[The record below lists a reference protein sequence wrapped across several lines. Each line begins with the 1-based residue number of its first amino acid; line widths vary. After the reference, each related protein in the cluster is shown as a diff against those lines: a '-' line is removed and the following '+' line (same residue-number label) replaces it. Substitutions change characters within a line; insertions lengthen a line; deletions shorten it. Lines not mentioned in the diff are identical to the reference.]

1 MTQDDFDYV
10 AGDEGYR
17 LVEAVSQWMALACD
31 QEETARLTKSW
42 QIEVNMMSKRYRRL
56 IEKVFCFFFFGWIRA
71 QIYLTSAKMPQ
82 QRCCLNNY
90 RTLPES

>member
-17 LVEAVSQWMALACD
+17 LVEAISQWMALACD

-56 IEKVFCFFFFGWIRA
+56 IEKVIAFFFLAESGLKFTPLA
-71 QIYLTSAKMPQ
+71 QN
-82 QRCCLNNY
+82 CLNNNGY

>member
-1 MTQDDFDYV
+1 MTHDDFDYV

-42 QIEVNMMSKRYRRL
+42 QMEVNMMSKRYRRL
-56 IEKVFCFFFFGWIRA
+56 IEKVFCHFFFWLDQG
-71 QIYLTSAKMPQ
+71 S
-82 QRCCLNNY
+82 N
-90 RTLPES
+90 LPH